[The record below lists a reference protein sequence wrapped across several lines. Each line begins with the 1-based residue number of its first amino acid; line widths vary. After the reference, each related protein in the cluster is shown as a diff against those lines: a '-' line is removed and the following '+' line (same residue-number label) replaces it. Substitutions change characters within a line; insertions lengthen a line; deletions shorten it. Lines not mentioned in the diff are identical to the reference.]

1 MIELV
6 VKVLSKFV
14 DGLYCVRL
22 SVRTFG
28 FQPNKT
34 SSTLVRSTILEYIAC
49 LTAKVMVNYKRH
61 RVRIPGTGSVFQYGL
76 CACAPNG

>member
-6 VKVLSKFV
+6 VKVLLKFV

-34 SSTLVRSTILEYIAC
+34 SSTLVRSTILKHTRSATV
-49 LTAKVMVNYKRH
+49 LVGGVTLK
-61 RVRIPGTGSVFQYGL
+61 
-76 CACAPNG
+76 